1 MSRSFSLLDI
11 NESDEAQILWINEGI
26 SSWTGSADLYDNRD
40 HLVTINHRVKIGNP
54 TSHAMVKQYSFVS
67 QKEEFVN
74 SLLVAD
80 LLHMY
85 AVN

>member
-1 MSRSFSLLDI
+1 MQC
-11 NESDEAQILWINEGI
+11 NVHMTAQILWINEGI
-26 SSWTGSADLYDNRD
+26 SSWTGSADLYDHRD
-40 HLVTINHRVKIGNP
+40 HLVTISHRVKIGNP
-54 TSHAMVKQYSFVS
+54 TSHPMVKQCSFLS